1 MKHVERLDIAPDHP
15 AYAGHF
21 PGAPILPG
29 VVLLDAALL
38 TMAAA
43 VHFDL
48 AAARISAVK
57 FHAVVRPADQ
67 LRGWSHKYA
76 GVPAPSSNRVH
87 CVAWTDYVTQAKVE
101 LSNGMRLDL
110 NYYYFPAVPATPLR
124 F

>member
-15 AYAGHF
+15 AYEDHF

-43 VHFDL
+43 GHCDL

-67 LRGWSHKYA
+67 LRIEYQ
-76 GVPAPSSNRVH
+76 V
-87 CVAWTDYVTQAKVE
+87 
-101 LSNGMRLDL
+101 LSNASIQFSIL
-110 NYYYFPAVPATPLR
+110 NDDAQVASGTLAHAS
-124 F
+124 